1 MLKVMVTLG
10 CAVLLGTSGCGQA
23 DASRPG
29 AVPSAAPAQ
38 PASTASPTPATSVP
52 STVAPAQPAPPPPT
66 QAPPPPPVPTISL
79 AFGMGSVTVSV
90 TGIASGAHQVHV
102 HRDCSGNPNLHLT
115 TLGDV
120 FVNADGSGSRTF
132 SLASS
137 LRGRGFDLLVYP
149 LGASQGPPTFC
160 TGI

>member
-1 MLKVMVTLG
+1 
-10 CAVLLGTSGCGQA
+10 
-23 DASRPG
+23 
-29 AVPSAAPAQ
+29 
-38 PASTASPTPATSVP
+38 
-52 STVAPAQPAPPPPT
+52 
-66 QAPPPPPVPTISL
+66 
-79 AFGMGSVTVSV
+79 MGSVTVSV

-120 FVNADGSGSRTF
+120 FVNGDGSGSRTL
-132 SLASS
+132 SLAPS

-149 LGASQGPPTFC
+149 VGASQGPPTLC